1 MHDELTS
8 SVLSFTRGGCEVA
21 ARTLAL
27 IMKGS
32 AVTRGCVTL
41 MVRVIYAH
49 RTIPIVGW

>member
-8 SVLSFTRGGCEVA
+8 GVISLTRGGCEPA

-32 AVTRGCVTL
+32 AVTRGRVTL
-41 MVRVIYAH
+41 HLIQKLFQSGRTVR
-49 RTIPIVGW
+49 